1 MSTFGIEDAAK
12 AVNMDDVLKE
22 ATKWKT
28 MVTEAVEDGVKSA
41 LRAVKQGRHRAED
54 AIDDARHVVRKNPV
68 EAVGIA
74 FAAGILTGALAA
86 WITARSLRD

>member
-1 MSTFGIEDAAK
+1 MSTLGIGDAAK
-12 AVNMDDVLKE
+12 AVNVDDVLKE
-22 ATKWKT
+22 ATKWKN

-54 AIDDARHVVRKNPV
+54 AIDDAKHVVRKNPM

>member
-1 MSTFGIEDAAK
+1 MSTFGIDDAAK
-12 AVNMDDVLKE
+12 AVNLEDVLKE
-22 ATKWKT
+22 ASKFKA
-28 MVTEAVEDGVKSA
+28 VVAEAVEDGVKSA

-54 AIDDARHVVRKNPV
+54 ALDDAKHAVRKNPV

-74 FAAGILTGALAA
+74 FVAGLLAGGLAA